1 MLELKLEMLGFD
13 WLLPISVSAIW
24 ILTALHSSLC
34 FFPPTRETVAREHI
48 RSILLRDSLH
58 TSGCRYGRT
67 RDASVPK
74 KRRSRIV
81 QNSAAATRNEV
92 RMTATRRINLL
103 VVPNSF
109 STFRIGKTESAP
121 TPNWP
126 SFDLLCCVQEFCRL
140 HRL

>member
-24 ILTALHSSLC
+24 ILTA

-103 VVPNSF
+103 VAPNSF